1 MYYVKDIEIYKTIIF
16 AAQVFHIDYEI
27 YRFHKDN
34 AIQWLTV
41 ASLVINFNDVLFLP
55 GLYLHLFVGIR
66 QTELRQ

>member
-1 MYYVKDIEIYKTIIF
+1 MYFVKDMENYKAIILLPR
-16 AAQVFHIDYEI
+16 VFHIDYEI

-34 AIQWLTV
+34 AIQWLTF

-55 GLYLHLFVGIR
+55 GLYLHFVVGIR